1 LEEVPVA
8 EAKATVAKMAPVP
21 DSKNAPVVVDL
32 GSRSRK
38 KIKQLRKGEGSLLQD
53 VNTMM
58 TELKADGTLTDPAQA
73 VIVVVK
79 PQRRRGLLRLGA
91 RNR

>member
-1 LEEVPVA
+1 MA
-8 EAKATVAKMAPVP
+8 DAKANVAKLAPTP
-21 DSKNAPVVVDL
+21 DTKSPVVVDL
-32 GSRSRK
+32 GSRSKK
-38 KIKQLRKGEGSLLQD
+38 KIKQLRKGEGPLLQD

-58 TELKADGTLTDPAQA
+58 TELKADGTITDAAQA

-79 PQRRRGLLRLGA
+79 PQRRGRRLFRLGA